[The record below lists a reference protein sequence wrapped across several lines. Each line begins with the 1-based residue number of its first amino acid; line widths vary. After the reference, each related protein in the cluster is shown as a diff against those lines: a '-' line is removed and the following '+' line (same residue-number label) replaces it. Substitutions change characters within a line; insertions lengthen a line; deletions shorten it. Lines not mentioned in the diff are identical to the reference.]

1 MPVPSTQPNPP
12 SSAYYPSNRAR
23 ANTVNAT
30 DAIPPA
36 LARLQHMNNDVITG
50 RNALT
55 PVLNRDDAMREWERR
70 QAGKAA
76 AVQPYP
82 QLEYLEQQ
90 AQLAA
95 AAGLSGWNQPRNT
108 HRYPAQPSS
117 LSQSY
122 QPAID
127 DGSERR
133 GAIMNSVRNAARGDQ
148 SAPSLYSSTT
158 ANLPS
163 PPQAYSG
170 ASAPASARYG
180 NSYPQSQAQPPAP
193 QQQAQPPAPTF
204 DGLDRGRGDMANIYV
219 PMQPDQYHSATYTSQ
234 SHAASPAAEQ
244 RNPIQAASAAPSFY
258 SGGVVASGG
267 VPNAT
272 QRNPFA
278 GAVSQQGQRSNGMDS
293 WPR

>member
-1 MPVPSTQPNPP
+1 MPVPPNTQPNPP
-12 SSAYYPSNRAR
+12 SSAYYPSSRLR
-23 ANTVNAT
+23 ANTVNT
-30 DAIPPA
+30 VDAIPPA

-70 QAGKAA
+70 QSGKAA

-95 AAGLSGWNQPRNT
+95 AAGMQSWNQPRTT

-122 QPAID
+122 QPPVD
-127 DGSERR
+127 DSSERR
-133 GAIMNSVRNAARGDQ
+133 EAIMNSVRSAARGDQ
-148 SAPSLYSSTT
+148 AATSLYSSATS
-158 ANLPS
+158 ALPS

-170 ASAPASARYG
+170 SSAPASARYG
-180 NSYPQSQAQPPAP
+180 NSYSQSQAP
-193 QQQAQPPAPTF
+193 QQPQAPASAF
-204 DGLDRGRGDMANIYV
+204 DGLERGRGDMANIYV
-219 PMQPDQYHSATYTSQ
+219 PMQPDQYHGANFNQAHATSPGLSEQQRSA
-234 SHAASPAAEQ
+234 
-244 RNPIQAASAAPSFY
+244 IQAVNPVPASFY

-278 GAVSQQGQRSNGMDS
+278 GTAGQGQRSNGMDN